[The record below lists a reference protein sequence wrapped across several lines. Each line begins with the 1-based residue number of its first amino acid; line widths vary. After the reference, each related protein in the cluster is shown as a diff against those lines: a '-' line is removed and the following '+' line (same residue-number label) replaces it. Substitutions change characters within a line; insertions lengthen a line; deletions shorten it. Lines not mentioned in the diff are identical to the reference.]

1 MQTLWFILITFMLS
15 MYVMLDGFDLGAGV
29 IHLSVG
35 KTNQERKTI
44 LRTIGPGLVLFWLLL
59 SSTPTNSVERRSELT
74 RKLAE
79 RVCKDVGDAVRE
91 ARHDVLPIEHVIDVE
106 RRGRPVDACGAPHVD
121 LLPLRPDD
129 PH

>member
-1 MQTLWFILITFMLS
+1 MSEAPAMPKRFVALDVHKQ
-15 MYVMLDGFDLGAGV
+15 YVMVAAVDRDRRVVLPPRRVTFD
-29 IHLSVG
+29 
-35 KTNQERKTI
+35 
-44 LRTIGPGLVLFWLLL
+44 LFWLLL
-59 SSTPTNSVERRSELT
+59 SSTPTNSMERRSELT